1 MFEGTS
7 RSPAM
12 GQLADGARVAQGVF
26 ARAKVSLWTGRRSVD
41 LMRSCWRPTV
51 FKASPLDT
59 ATSGTLQRHSPKGVA
74 PSWD

>member
-26 ARAKVSLWTGRRSVD
+26 ADATAIPRTSRCADDLIGVCRRAPVVKVPGN
-41 LMRSCWRPTV
+41 CRPMV
-51 FKASPLDT
+51 W
-59 ATSGTLQRHSPKGVA
+59 VA
-74 PSWD
+74 PLA